1 MKRLSDTL
9 TYRGIASEAVF
20 TEPPVVGEFGPPY
33 YPYYQRQ
40 SARLSKIT
48 NDVLTRSGTMC
59 FITVGVKGLSSGGIN
74 VEGPLGHLR
83 QGPGLLQMF
92 V

>member
-33 YPYYQRQ
+33 YPYWR
-40 SARLSKIT
+40 
-48 NDVLTRSGTMC
+48 
-59 FITVGVKGLSSGGIN
+59 
-74 VEGPLGHLR
+74 GPLTGEGSGDGAVTPS
-83 QGPGLLQMF
+83 QKI
-92 V
+92 